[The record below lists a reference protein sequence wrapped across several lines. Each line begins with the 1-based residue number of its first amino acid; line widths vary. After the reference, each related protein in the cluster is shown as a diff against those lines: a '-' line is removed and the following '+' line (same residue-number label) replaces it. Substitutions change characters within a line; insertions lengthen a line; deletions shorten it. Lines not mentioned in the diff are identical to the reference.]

1 MHERLRLLGE
11 VRPLRNPVLIAAI
24 TGWTDTNG
32 AALSAL
38 EYLVEQWHATPIADI
53 DPEPFYDFTVQR
65 PRTRLAGDDRV
76 IDWPRNRF
84 FTASPPGADH
94 DFLLFG
100 GIEPHLRWRTFTEV
114 VTSLMEA
121 VGATTS
127 VTLGVQPGAVPHT
140 RALPVTLSASDNDF
154 ETQFGLKIPGSRYEG
169 PTGIISVLNLT
180 FRARGWR
187 NASLWA
193 IAPHYLN
200 TGPNPNA
207 GISLVKVID
216 RGYGTS
222 TPLAGLEERSEE
234 FAQQVQ
240 EAMEQSDEAST
251 YIQTLEEQFDANAPE
266 TDESGGELPTSDEL
280 LGDLER
286 FLRQQRE
293 DR

>member
-11 VRPLRNPVLIAAI
+11 VRPLRDPVFIAAI
-24 TGWTDTNG
+24 TGWTDTTG
-32 AALSAL
+32 AAVAAL
-38 EYLVEQWHATPIADI
+38 EYLAEQWNATPIAEI

-65 PRTRLAGDDRV
+65 PRTRLEGDERK
-76 IDWPRNRF
+76 IDWPSNRF
-84 FTASPPGADH
+84 YVASPPGASH
-94 DFLLFG
+94 DFLLFAG
-100 GIEPHLRWRTFTEV
+100 VEPHLRWRTFTEV
-114 VTSLMEA
+114 ITSLMDA
-121 VGATTS
+121 VGAKTS
-127 VTLGVQPGAVPHT
+127 ITLGVQPGAVPHT
-140 RALPVTLSASDNDF
+140 RPLPVTLSASDNDF

-180 FRARGWR
+180 LRARGWR

-193 IAPHYLN
+193 IAPHYLT

-207 GISLVKVID
+207 GISLVRTID

-222 TPLAGLEERSEE
+222 TPLAGLEERSAE
-234 FAQQVQ
+234 FETQVA
-240 EAMEQSDEAST
+240 EAMEQSDEASN
-251 YIQTLEEQFDANAPE
+251 YIQTLEEQFDSNAPE
-266 TDESGGELPTSDEL
+266 PDDSGELPTSDEL

>member
-11 VRPLRNPVLIAAI
+11 VRPLRDPVLIAAI
-24 TGWTDTNG
+24 TGWTDTTG
-32 AALSAL
+32 AAVAAL
-38 EYLVEQWHATPIADI
+38 DYLAEQWNATPIAEI

-65 PRTRLAGDDRV
+65 PRTRLEGDERH

-84 FTASPPGADH
+84 YTASPPGASH
-94 DFLLFG
+94 DFLLFAG
-100 GIEPHLRWRTFTEV
+100 VEPHLRWRTFTEV

-121 VGATTS
+121 VGARTS
-127 VTLGVQPGAVPHT
+127 ITLGVQPGAVPHT
-140 RALPVTLSASDNDF
+140 RPLPVTLSASDKDF
-154 ETQFGLKIPGSRYEG
+154 EAQFGLKIPGSRYEG

-193 IAPHYLN
+193 ITPHYLN

-207 GISLVKVID
+207 GISLVRAID

-222 TPLAGLEERSEE
+222 TPLAGLEERSAE
-234 FAQQVQ
+234 FATQVH

-251 YIQTLEEQFDANAPE
+251 YIHTLEEQFDANAPAP
-266 TDESGGELPTSDEL
+266 DDAGELPTSDEL

>member
-1 MHERLRLLGE
+1 MHEHLRLLGD
-11 VRPLRNPVLIAAI
+11 VPPLRDPVLLAGI
-24 TGWTDTNG
+24 TGWTDTSG
-32 AALSAL
+32 AAVDAL
-38 EYLVEQWHATPIADI
+38 EYLIQQWQATPVADI

-65 PRTRLAGDDRV
+65 PRTRLVGDDRT

-84 FTASPPGADH
+84 YKASPAGAGR
-94 DFLLFG
+94 DFLVLT
-100 GIEPHLRWRTFTEV
+100 GIEPHLRWRTFTDV
-114 VTSLMEA
+114 VTSLMDA
-121 VGATTS
+121 LGVTTTI
-127 VTLGVQPGAVPHT
+127 TLGVQPGAVPHT
-140 RALPVTLSASDNDF
+140 RPLPVTLSASDSEF
-154 ETQFGLKIPGSRYEG
+154 EAQFGLKIPSSRYEG
-169 PTGIISVLNLT
+169 PTGLVSVLNLA

-207 GISLVKVID
+207 GISLVKALD

-222 TPLAGLEERSEE
+222 TSLAGLEERSEE
-234 FAQQVQ
+234 FARQVQ

-251 YIQTLEEQFDANAPE
+251 YIHTLEEQFDANAGEPE
-266 TDESGGELPTSDEL
+266 DEGELPTSDEL

>member
-1 MHERLRLLGE
+1 MHEHLRLLGE
-11 VRPLRNPVLIAAI
+11 VPPLRDPVLLAGI
-24 TGWTDTNG
+24 TGWTDTSG
-32 AALSAL
+32 AAVDAL
-38 EYLVEQWHATPIADI
+38 EYLVQQWQATPIADV

-65 PRTRLAGDDRV
+65 PRTRLVGDDRT

-84 FTASPPGADH
+84 YKASPEGANR
-94 DFLLFG
+94 DFLLLT
-100 GIEPHLRWRTFTEV
+100 GIEPHLRWRTFSEV
-114 VTSLMEA
+114 VTSLMDA
-121 VGATTS
+121 LGVTTS
-127 VTLGVQPGAVPHT
+127 ITLGVQPGAVPHT
-140 RALPVTLSASDNDF
+140 RPLPVTLSASDSDF
-154 ETQFGLKIPGSRYEG
+154 ETQFGLKIPASRYEG
-169 PTGIISVLNLT
+169 PTGLISVLNLA

-207 GISLVKVID
+207 GISLVRMLD

-234 FAQQVQ
+234 FARQVQ

-251 YIQTLEEQFDANAPE
+251 YIQTLEEQFDASAGQAIE
-266 TDESGGELPTSDEL
+266 DEGELPTSDEL

-293 DR
+293 DH

>member
-11 VRPLRNPVLIAAI
+11 VRPLRDPVLIAAI

-32 AALSAL
+32 AAVAAV
-38 EYLVEQWHATPIADI
+38 EYLVEQWRATPIADV
-53 DPEPFYDFTVQR
+53 DPEPFFDFTVQR
-65 PRTRLAGDDRV
+65 PRTRLVGDDRT

-84 FTASPPGADH
+84 YTASPAGADR
-94 DFLLFG
+94 DFLLLT

-121 VGATTS
+121 VGVQTS

-140 RALPVTLSASDNDF
+140 RPLPVTLSASDNDF

-180 FRARGWR
+180 FRERGWR

-207 GISLVKVID
+207 GISLVKAID

-234 FAQQVQ
+234 FARQVQ

-251 YIQTLEEQFDANAPE
+251 YIQTLEEQFDANATEPE
-266 TDESGGELPTSDEL
+266 GAEELPTSDEL